1 MKKFFLCSVIA
12 ISMSFVGCSKAP
24 ESYENSK
31 IVTSYKQAQSD
42 GYTGS
47 LDEWVALTNQYQ
59 QNPQQAQAVAAQ
71 SGYDGSDVLL
81 AGVAGAVAGHMIAN
95 NSNDYDRKKYYNQP
109 KQTVVKKT
117 VVVNN
122 YNTQPS
128 KATTNNSLPKTSL
141 PANKPTTISTTPTVS
156 LKKAPQTVSKSLPY
170 SSTSKSKSYMTL
182 SKTKSYSTRSS
193 SRSSRR

>member
-95 NSNDYDRKKYYNQP
+95 NSNDYDRKNYYNQP

-117 VVVNN
+117 VIVNN

-141 PANKPTTISTTPTVS
+141 PANKPTTVSTTPTVS